1 MNVNIGEAC
10 VVANAVNAVLAGLT
24 LTEWVKIDVVDKV
37 LLPLLLLLLLL
48 VLLTKNAGMN
58 IGEWN
63 KRDVHQCV
71 SHVRLAIMLCGIE

>member
-1 MNVNIGEAC
+1 MEAC

-37 LLPLLLLLLLL
+37 LLLPLLLLLLLL
-48 VLLTKNAGMN
+48 VLVTKNAGMN

-71 SHVRLAIMLCGIE
+71 THVMNAIMLCGIE